1 MEDVTTLIEQ
11 RERVK
16 VAVEK
21 YLDKNAAQSGISTLI
36 LDPEVRSHVI
46 DIGTS
51 VLLNLWGIGP
61 SGGSFVRA
69 LVNNDLR
76 ESYGRADH
84 INQRAIM
91 FYVLLMANQT
101 YVY

>member
-11 RERVK
+11 RERIK
-16 VAVEK
+16 SAVEK
-21 YLDKNAAQSGISTLI
+21 YLDRTAAQAGISTLI
-36 LDPEVRSHVI
+36 LDPEVRSHII

-84 INQRAIM
+84 VNQKAIM
-91 FYVLLMANQT
+91 FYVLLMVNQT